1 MQKLDFKYR
10 FYGDKNK
17 VTNKEFLGIFSS
29 RNLTDYSI
37 KVFEEIVLKFQN
49 EFVFFLTFEAF
60 KRLDGMK
67 VVKKAQDAVFCLIY
81 ETKYWNLRVQSSKIT
96 EILLDTDVEDSKL
109 KYLLKDIFIVEKVS
123 KIMILEAT
131 IFSKNLEIITLY
143 ADQKGKKVYSL
154 PGRIDSSASAGT
166 NKLIYDGVMP
176 LFSLDLLKM

>member
-1 MQKLDFKYR
+1 MQELDFKYR

-17 VTNKEFLGIFSS
+17 VINKEYLGIFSS

-49 EFVFFLTFEAF
+49 DFVFFLTFEAF
-60 KRLDGMK
+60 KRLEGVRVMNK
-67 VVKKAQDAVFCLIY
+67 TQDVAFCLIY
-81 ETKYWNLRVQSSKIT
+81 EKKYWDMRIKNPKIN

-131 IFSKNLEIITLY
+131 IFSKNLEIVTLY

-166 NKLIYDGVMP
+166 NKLIYDGVVP